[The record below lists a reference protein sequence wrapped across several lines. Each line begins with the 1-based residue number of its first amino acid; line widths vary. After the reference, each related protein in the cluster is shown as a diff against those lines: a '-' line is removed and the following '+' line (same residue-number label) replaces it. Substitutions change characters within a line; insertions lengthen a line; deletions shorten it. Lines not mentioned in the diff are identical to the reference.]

1 MNNKKINLILI
12 IIWMIFIFIMSN
24 FNGENSSNQSGFFV
38 NIISNI
44 LKIENTELLSIIIR
58 KIAHFTEYLIL
69 AILIYNY
76 NKRIYLTIIICIIYS
91 LSDELHQLLVPDR
104 VFNIYDIIIDSLG
117 SLTGVYMTKLILKNR
132 NS

>member
-132 NS
+132 NT